1 MLGDYRVGPQQ
12 NQDSAAVPLRC
23 MKDFALAKADAHA
36 HFREAVYR
44 GGVYCASTAISVDT
58 GTGAVAPGTALGTTM
73 AMVLYNPVGSGVN
86 LDIWRLRMI
95 WLPGATGNTTVMG
108 VGQCRACAVAADR
121 LARRHGHRPGVLP
134 HRQRGRGQGE
144 ALHERHDHDGADLVR
159 PTSISIQAITA
170 AGPTATNGWVWEE
183 LFDGEFLLLPGN
195 VLCVGAVA
203 AAGTTPLVG
212 LGLTWEETPS

>member
-108 VGQCRACAVAADR
+108 AGNVVLAQSPQIVSPGGTAIVPVSCLIGSAAVGKAKPFTSGTITTA
-121 LARRHGHRPGVLP
+121 PTI
-134 HRQRGRGQGE
+134 
-144 ALHERHDHDGADLVR
+144 VR
-159 PTSISIQAITA
+159 PTSINIQAITA